1 MEVAGSIPHILNCGH
16 SSSVEREL
24 PKLQRR
30 VRFPLTARRNL
41 IDSPHGKEE
50 NDMRKNDIAIE
61 NIGYIRGINE
71 IRRSN
76 ASGFHEDKRTRRI
89 RTRLASK
96 QKAIRESLYCC

>member
-1 MEVAGSIPHILNCGH
+1 M
-16 SSSVEREL
+16 
-24 PKLQRR
+24 K
-30 VRFPLTARRNL
+30 
-41 IDSPHGKEE
+41 
-50 NDMRKNDIAIE
+50 KNDIAIE
-61 NIGYIRGINE
+61 NTDYIHGMNE